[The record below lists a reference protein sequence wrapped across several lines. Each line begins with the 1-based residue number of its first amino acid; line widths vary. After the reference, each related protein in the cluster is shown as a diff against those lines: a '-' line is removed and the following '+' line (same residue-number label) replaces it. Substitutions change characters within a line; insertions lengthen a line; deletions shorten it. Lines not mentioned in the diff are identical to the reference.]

1 MRMFEYFVSFIC
13 DKDGKTGFGNTIV
26 KRNKPL
32 ASEEAITSLEKQMAE
47 EQGFNRVILLNFKE
61 V

>member
-1 MRMFEYFVSFIC
+1 MKYKYFVSFIC
-13 DKDGKTGFGNTIV
+13 AKDGKTGFGNTIV

-32 ASEEAITSLEKQMAE
+32 ASDEAITGLEKQMAE
-47 EQGFNRVILLNFKE
+47 EQGCNRVILLNFKE